1 MQSATHVALIRIV
14 NDGSVPRAGQEGVA
28 REWQRLQRNDLLM
41 SVVNSKATMQNLK
54 AVTKVQKAAPC
65 RKILIK
71 RFNDI
76 VSSLFRGLSC

>member
-1 MQSATHVALIRIV
+1 
-14 NDGSVPRAGQEGVA
+14 
-28 REWQRLQRNDLLM
+28 
-41 SVVNSKATMQNLK
+41 MQNLK